1 MKFILTILLFPF
13 MLNAQDTTYAEQLSW
28 TEQIP
33 VKVSVPKFYHFSK
46 NEIVSIPV
54 MALSGMYKA
63 YREAINY
70 KGFGRGEKFWDI
82 RTSHQNKYRNWPT
95 DLRERFPG
103 SKTIFS
109 PFIDGNHLMQASST
123 VTYTGGTYFVLADLK
138 SELKMYKGWQRV
150 GFIVVRKFAPFLIRS
165 FTFEQIYKVL

>member
-1 MKFILTILLFPF
+1 MRLLITILLFPTIAI
-13 MLNAQDTTYAEQLSW
+13 AQDTTYAEQLTW

-33 VKVSVPKFYHFSK
+33 IKVSVPKFYHFSK
-46 NEIVSIPV
+46 NEIISIPI

-70 KGFGRGEKFWDI
+70 RAFGKGDKFLDI
-82 RTSHQNKYRNWPT
+82 QTSWQNKYKNWPENKS
-95 DLRERFPG
+95 ERFPG
-103 SKTIFS
+103 SKTIFVM
-109 PFIDGNHLMQASST
+109 FTDGNHLFQTANTM
-123 VTYTGGTYFVLADLK
+123 TYTGGTYFVLADLK
-138 SELKMYKGWQRV
+138 DEWKMYKGWQRV

>member
-1 MKFILTILLFPF
+1 
-13 MLNAQDTTYAEQLSW
+13 MLNAQDTTYAEQLVW

-103 SKTIFS
+103 SKTIFV

-123 VTYTGGTYFVLADLK
+123 VTYTGGTYFVLSDLK

-165 FTFEQIYKVL
+165 FVFERIYKAL